1 MEIKHSTKLYLIFLL
16 LILSVFSSD
25 KGIVASTSWVGAIAE
40 AAGADEVVV
49 LAPFELRHPP
59 EYDYRPQ
66 DVIKVLEA
74 DHIVW
79 AGYEPFIKKL
89 KTAYPEI
96 EEKLVKVRTTNIP
109 DNLVSMTR
117 MLAEKFNTQKHQQ
130 NWEKRFLKEID
141 SFKER
146 AFQGDVANKK
156 VAVSIHQNE
165 FITWLGFDVVY
176 VFGQNQITPSDVAKI
191 LELNPEFII
200 DNYNSLDG
208 KVLADNSQYVVLFN
222 FPTKQYPGIIEVM
235 QENMDRLGL

>member
-16 LILSVFSSD
+16 LILSVFSSA

-74 DHIVW
+74 DHIIW

-130 NWEKRFLKEID
+130 NWEERFLKEID
-141 SFKER
+141 SFK
-146 AFQGDVANKK
+146 
-156 VAVSIHQNE
+156 
-165 FITWLGFDVVY
+165 
-176 VFGQNQITPSDVAKI
+176 
-191 LELNPEFII
+191 
-200 DNYNSLDG
+200 
-208 KVLADNSQYVVLFN
+208 
-222 FPTKQYPGIIEVM
+222 
-235 QENMDRLGL
+235 